1 MNDEIKEGKFSIG
14 DVVTLKTHPMFKA
27 KRIQGDNRYVPPV
40 MIVIAV
46 YPEKRDDTLIYKYD
60 CIYFNDDKSE
70 FICSILS
77 QSDIDGFENLLFER
91 INKDGTSIEN
101 YTSLIDEVKAHT
113 FPSFESGK
121 VVSFRTK
128 KIEIYKKRTSKK
140 ITIHP
145 KNNSLIIEETL
156 RYVVSFATPNFVLC
170 GIKASYPK
178 GLLNRK
184 INQDSITSNQ
194 LFKIKWFNPTKNKFS
209 EQYLPKECLVDEIKF
224 D

>member
-1 MNDEIKEGKFSIG
+1 MKDEIKEGKFSIG

-46 YPEKRDDTLIYKYD
+46 YPEKRDDILTYKYD
-60 CIYFNDDKSE
+60 CVYFNDDKSE

-91 INKDGTSIEN
+91 INKDGTSIES
-101 YTSLIDEVKAHT
+101 YTSLIEEVKAHT

-121 VVSFRTK
+121 IVSFRTK

-145 KNNSLIIEETL
+145 KNSSLIIEETL

-170 GIKASYPK
+170 GIKTSYPK

-184 INQDSITSNQ
+184 INQDSITSNE

-209 EQYLPKECLVDEIKF
+209 EQYLPKECLVDEIEF
-224 D
+224 N